1 MKRRNFC
8 LYSAL
13 FIISGC
19 TTATTQ
25 SSNPSQSASPLSAYI
40 KPEKIRFAVSDV
52 KGIEGLEKDY
62 EPLRLLLEKIL
73 ETKVEFFPV
82 DSYIAAVS
90 ALQQDQVDLV
100 FTGPSEYVVM
110 RARTNAVPIAAIE
123 RQNYYSILATRSDSG
138 IKSVQDLKGKT
149 IAMWEVGSTSGYLG
163 PTKLL
168 IDAGLDPK
176 VDVTIKLLGKKGLDA
191 LKNGDVDA
199 WGGGFVRHEKFLK
212 DKNLTEADLP
222 IVAKGVSLP
231 SDPFVLNSKL
241 DAALVANIQ
250 QRIFQNQAEILAAI
264 APADG
269 AKFTGGKMIKIQDTD
284 FDMIR
289 QVYKVMGQ
297 GAFLEG

>member
-8 LYSAL
+8 LYLAL
-13 FIISGC
+13 FIVSGC

-25 SSNPSQSASPLSAYI
+25 SSNPFQSPSPFSKL
-40 KPEKIRFAVSDV
+40 EKLRFAVSDV
-52 KGIEGLEKDY
+52 KGLEDLKKDY
-62 EPLRLLLEKIL
+62 EPLRLLLTKIL
-73 ETKVEFFPV
+73 ETKVEFVPV
-82 DSYIAAVS
+82 DSYIAVVS

-123 RQNYYSILATRSDSG
+123 RQNYYSILATRSNSG

-149 IAMWEVGSTSGYLG
+149 IALWELGSTSGYLG
-163 PTKLL
+163 PIKLL

-176 VDVTIKLLGKKGLDA
+176 VDVTIKLLGKKGLPA

-212 DKNLTEADLP
+212 DEKMTATDLP
-222 IVAKGVSLP
+222 ILAKGVSLP

-241 DAALVANIQ
+241 EAGLVANIQ
-250 QRIFQNQAEILAAI
+250 QRIFQNQAEILAVI
-264 APADG
+264 ASVDG
-269 AKFTGGKMIKIQDTD
+269 AKFTGGKMIEIQDTD
-284 FDMIR
+284 FDVIR

-297 GAFLEG
+297 GAFLQG